1 VKRLAEALELTRA
14 TRSRLGKER
23 ALADAIAAMARMPG
37 DEDGLGLAT
46 GTRLA
51 AGRIL
56 AIGDGRQL
64 GVGHSL
70 MSEVVMGHTGFDRE
84 VLWACARKTG
94 DLGEAFGLLVA
105 RIPGA
110 DQRPG
115 VDLRELAATFDALAA
130 SGNKLAKRRRLDA
143 LFARAT
149 PLETKYL
156 SKVMMGSLRT
166 GALEGVLEG
175 AIARAFDLP
184 LEETRRAA
192 ALVTDPG
199 ALAVLARDRRL
210 HEARM
215 QLGRPIAF
223 MLATPIETIGSPIDP
238 ALHVVE
244 DKIDGVRAQIHKVG
258 PEVSIFARG
267 LERVTAAFPEVVA
280 SFETMPGS
288 FALDGELVPFSPD
301 GRPRPFQALQA
312 RLRRKEPTPALVAET
327 PVTFVAYDLLA
338 EDEEDLL
345 ALPWIE
351 RRARLQAFADERA
364 AHGHFV
370 LNACAPIAQGET
382 PLAERLD
389 VEFTAARARGH
400 EGLVLKRVD
409 AAYEAGR
416 RGQAWIKVKR
426 AFATLDVVITAAEEG
441 HGRRAG
447 VLSDYTFGVWREIP
461 DSDAGERALVNVGK
475 AYSGLTDEEID
486 AMTRRLERMTT
497 GRFGGVRIVRPEI
510 VLEVAFDG
518 VQPSTRHKS
527 GFALRFPRIVR
538 IRDDKKPE
546 DADTLEGVEAL
557 FRSQVDTGH
566 RELVEPQAEAKP
578 AVRNKTASKRA
589 PVKEQLGLFD
599 APPKKG

>member
-1 VKRLAEALELTRA
+1 MKRLAAALELTRG

-23 ALADAIAAMARMPG
+23 ALADVIAAMARDAG
-37 DEDGLGLAT
+37 DEDGIGLAT

-56 AIGDGRQL
+56 AVGDGRPL
-64 GVGHSL
+64 GVGGSL
-70 MSEVVMGHTGFDRE
+70 MVEVVIDQTGFDRE
-84 VLWACARKTG
+84 VLWACSRKTG

-110 DQRPG
+110 EARPG
-115 VDLRELAATFDALAA
+115 IELRELAATFDALAS
-130 SGNKLAKRRRLDA
+130 SGNRLAKRRRLDA

-149 PLETKYL
+149 PLEAKYV

-175 AIARAFDLP
+175 AIAKAFDLSP
-184 LEETRRAA
+184 DEVRRAA

-199 ALAVLARDRRL
+199 VLAVLARDRRL
-210 HEARM
+210 HEARL

-223 MLATPIETIGSPIDP
+223 MLATPIETIGSAIDP

-267 LERVTAAFPEVVA
+267 LERVTPAFPEVVA
-280 SFETMPGS
+280 SFELMPGS
-288 FALDGELVPFSPD
+288 FALDGELVPFTAG

-338 EDEEDLL
+338 ENDDDLL

-351 RRARLQAFADERA
+351 RRARLEAFADTRA

-370 LNACAPIAQGET
+370 LNACAPAALGDA
-382 PLAERLD
+382 PLADRID
-389 VEFTAARARGH
+389 VEFDAARARGH

-409 AAYEAGR
+409 APYDAGR

-447 VLSDYTFGVWREIP
+447 VLSDYTFGVWRKIEG
-461 DSDAGERALVNVGK
+461 SETGE
-475 AYSGLTDEEID
+475 
-486 AMTRRLERMTT
+486 
-497 GRFGGVRIVRPEI
+497 
-510 VLEVAFDG
+510 
-518 VQPSTRHKS
+518 
-527 GFALRFPRIVR
+527 
-538 IRDDKKPE
+538 
-546 DADTLEGVEAL
+546 
-557 FRSQVDTGH
+557 
-566 RELVEPQAEAKP
+566 RELV
-578 AVRNKTASKRA
+578 
-589 PVKEQLGLFD
+589 
-599 APPKKG
+599 